1 MDLMSDS
8 PISIDQSALG
18 KYTEP
23 LLEMKAEDITVLDL
37 RGIAEFADYF
47 VICSGTSDVH
57 VRAIADSVIDRSKK
71 DNQRPLNT
79 AGYDQRKWIL
89 IDFVD
94 VVVHVMQPKDR
105 EFYGLERLWG
115 DAPVEE
121 ILDTQVGE
129 PS

>member
-1 MDLMSDS
+1 MSDS
-8 PISIDQSALG
+8 PISIDQSALET
-18 KYTEP
+18 YTEP

-79 AGYDQRKWIL
+79 EGYDQRKWIL

>member
-1 MDLMSDS
+1 MSDS
-8 PISIDQSALG
+8 PNTIDLSALEI
-18 KYTEP
+18 YTEP
-23 LLEMKAEDITVLDL
+23 LLEMKAENIVVLDL

-57 VRAIADSVIDRSKK
+57 VRAIADSVIDRGKK
-71 DNQRPLNT
+71 DNQRPLNKE
-79 AGYDQRKWIL
+79 GYDQRKWIL

-115 DAPVEE
+115 DAPVEK

-129 PS
+129 TG

>member
-1 MDLMSDS
+1 MSDS
-8 PISIDQSALG
+8 PNSIDLSALET
-18 KYTEP
+18 YTEP

-57 VRAIADSVIDRSKK
+57 VRAIADSVIDRGKK
-71 DNQRPLNT
+71 DDQRPLNT
-79 AGYDQRKWIL
+79 EGYDRRKWIL

-115 DAPVEE
+115 DAPVER

-129 PS
+129 TS

>member
-1 MDLMSDS
+1 MSDS
-8 PISIDQSALG
+8 PISIDQSALET
-18 KYTEP
+18 YTEP

-79 AGYDQRKWIL
+79 EGYDQRKWIL

-105 EFYGLERLWG
+105 EFYGLEHLWG

>member
-1 MDLMSDS
+1 MSDS

-79 AGYDQRKWIL
+79 EGYDQRKWIL

>member
-1 MDLMSDS
+1 MSDS

-57 VRAIADSVIDRSKK
+57 VRAIADSVIDRGKK
-71 DNQRPLNT
+71 DNQRPLNKE
-79 AGYDQRKWIL
+79 GYDQRKWIL

-115 DAPVEE
+115 DAPVEK

-129 PS
+129 TG